1 MLWRLF
7 GMKLFGLALGLCVL
21 FSTAWQTDSA
31 ASDYYHECGL
41 PGGAYRMLDGVL
53 FSGSG
58 TDEKELKYKEISK
71 VTLSEITGFCVG
83 KTGNKY
89 GFNSERYMQR
99 VEIGLDDGS
108 HQKLDFYCELVSDG
122 LPAGDDCAREVKTR
136 IKHLV
141 PAYDTK
147 ITIDPDAPKQE

>member
-1 MLWRLF
+1 
-7 GMKLFGLALGLCVL
+7 MKLFGVAAGLIALYL
-21 FSTAWQTDSA
+21 TAWQGESA
-31 ASDYYHECGL
+31 ASDYYHECGM
-41 PGGAYRMLDGVL
+41 PGGAYRMLDGQL

-58 TDEKELKYKEISK
+58 SGEKELRYKEISK
-71 VTLSEITGFCVG
+71 VTLSETVGFCVG

-99 VEIGLDDGS
+99 VEIRLDDGS
-108 HQKLDFYCELVSDG
+108 SQKLDFYCELASDG

-136 IKHLV
+136 IKRLV

-147 ITIDPDAPKQE
+147 IIIDPDAPKQE